1 MLCRLA
7 VRLGAV
13 QQHPWQH
20 TCANFC
26 TDMHYWIT
34 VKQRAKTRVKH
45 QAARGA
51 QWLWDMQAAP
61 AEPLPQPPWRE
72 LKGNSSQPWLVAC
85 LTVWGQK
92 KANIS
97 LMQAVFDSLLTCRK
111 SSDFS
116 WKSLSLCSATLGK
129 TTAHLL
135 HLCNQD
141 CLNAPEKEKV
151 APLAGNF
158 TWCQY
163 QTFQKHSLEA
173 KSLWSSSSLGS
184 NCTNNIARFWPYLP
198 GF

>member
-1 MLCRLA
+1 MQEQCNAIFKTNKKTLKLAINSHHFSGLRVLRRLA

-85 LTVWGQK
+85 LTV
-92 KANIS
+92 
-97 LMQAVFDSLLTCRK
+97 
-111 SSDFS
+111 
-116 WKSLSLCSATLGK
+116 
-129 TTAHLL
+129 
-135 HLCNQD
+135 
-141 CLNAPEKEKV
+141 
-151 APLAGNF
+151 
-158 TWCQY
+158 
-163 QTFQKHSLEA
+163 
-173 KSLWSSSSLGS
+173 
-184 NCTNNIARFWPYLP
+184 
-198 GF
+198 